1 MRAQVRPQLNAAER
15 DVMERLLA
23 SESLSARQS
32 ARLQVVLGRADGKWT
47 SEIAEVLR
55 IHPVSV
61 SDIVHRF
68 NAHGVDGLLKQPNHK
83 PGKAPIGQKVINRV
97 LKLVQTHRPEEA
109 THWSTRRIAQ
119 RVGISHTK
127 VHQILQAHNLKPHL
141 VEHFQVS
148 HDPAFERKLEDIV
161 GLYLNPPDNA
171 IVLCIDEPALGPAGQ
186 GKSQVQALERA
197 QPILPLP
204 RNPHLGFRP
213 GLPERQTHDY
223 LRHGVTNLYAALD
236 VASGQVIGSCADRH
250 RAQEYPRN
258 PPPGFIDF
266 LRLVNHNTPKG
277 KVLHLIVDNASSH
290 DTQSVREYLAKR
302 SKRFVVHFTP
312 THASWLNLV
321 ERWFAEITT
330 QRIRRGSWSSVNELE
345 RAILDYIHHWNESGR
360 RFVWTKS
367 SPGTRTRGPKD
378 ILRRVR
384 KATRD

>member
-1 MRAQVRPQLNAAER
+1 MLGFMRAQVRPQLNAAER
-15 DVMERLLA
+15 NMMERLLA
-23 SESLSARQS
+23 SESLGARQA
-32 ARLQVVLGRADGKWT
+32 ARLQVVLGRADGKST

-68 NAHGVDGLLKQPNHK
+68 NASGVEGLLKQPNHK
-83 PGKAPIGQKVINRV
+83 PGKAPVSQKVINRV
-97 LKLVQTHRPEEA
+97 LKLVQTQGPEDA

-119 RVGISHTK
+119 RVGLSHTK
-127 VHQILQAHNLKPHL
+127 VHQILQAHDLKPHL
-141 VEHFQVS
+141 VKHFRVS
-148 HDPAFERKLEDIV
+148 TDPAFERKLEDIV

-171 IVLCIDEPALGPAGQ
+171 IVLCIDE
-186 GKSQVQALERA
+186 KSQVQALERA
-197 QPILPLP
+197 QPILPL
-204 RNPHLGFRP
+204 RP

-250 RAQEYPRN
+250 RSQEYV
-258 PPPGFIDF
+258 DF
-266 LRLVNHNTPKG
+266 LRLVNRNTPKG

-302 SKRFVVHFTP
+302 PRRFVVHFTP

-330 QRIRRGSWSSVNELE
+330 QQIRRGSWSSVNELE
-345 RAILDYIHHWNESGR
+345 RAIMDYIHHWNESGK

-367 SPGTRTRGPKD
+367 SAD